1 MMPKWSAIAAMALAI
16 TVVHNSCAFTPPRL
30 ASSTRR
36 AEAVIISKEVKTNT
50 RSAISSRR
58 IRTVVNAAT
67 KDDAAT
73 AAASDSPMD
82 VNQKKDLGRWAGV
95 QRSLVRGAASYAA
108 VTLGATAVAGLSAEV
123 QQRSG
128 GAVALPMAMQSAR
141 ASVFKPFS
149 KRSVEEKLGNLPAF
163 MITNKNG
170 SPYLTPTEE
179 QGHQVTFTTTA
190 ASRL

>member
-1 MMPKWSAIAAMALAI
+1 MTPKWSAITVTALAL
-16 TVVHNSCAFTPPRL
+16 TVVHDAYAFTSPSL

-36 AEAVIISKEVKTNT
+36 ADAVIISKEVKNT
-50 RSAISSRR
+50 CSAVSSRR

-73 AAASDSPMD
+73 AAAPDSTMD
-82 VNQKKDLGRWAGV
+82 VDQKKDLGRWAGV
-95 QRSLVRGAASYAA
+95 RRSLARGAASYAA

-128 GAVALPMAMQSAR
+128 GTVALPMAMQSAR

-149 KRSVEEKLGNLPAF
+149 KRSVGEKLGNLPAF

-179 QGHQVTFTTTA
+179 QGHQVTFTCTG

>member
-1 MMPKWSAIAAMALAI
+1 MRKWSVTAVVALAI
-16 TVVHNSCAFTPPRL
+16 TVVHETCAFTPPRVD
-30 ASSTRR
+30 SSTRW

-50 RSAISSRR
+50 CSAVSSRR

-67 KDDAAT
+67 QDDAAI
-73 AAASDSPMD
+73 AAASDSPME
-82 VNQKKDLGRWAGV
+82 VNQKKDLRRWAGV
-95 QRSLVRGAASYAA
+95 QRSIARGAASYAA
-108 VTLGATAVAGLSAEV
+108 VTLGTAAVAGLSAEV

-170 SPYLTPTEE
+170 SPYLTPTGE
-179 QGHQVTFTTTA
+179 QGHQVTLLL
-190 ASRL
+190 R